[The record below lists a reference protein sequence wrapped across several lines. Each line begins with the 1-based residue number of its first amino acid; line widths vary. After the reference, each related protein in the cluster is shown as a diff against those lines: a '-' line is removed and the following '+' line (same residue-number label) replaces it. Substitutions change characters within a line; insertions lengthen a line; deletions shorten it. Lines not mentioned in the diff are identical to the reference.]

1 MTTAATPISCKEV
14 VAQLTDYLDHALPP
28 DQVMRIEAHLTAC
41 GGCEAFLS
49 QMQQT
54 MALLPALADAPV
66 PPETRA
72 ALQEAFRRW
81 QSGDGA
87 LVLAL
92 RQGDEAAF
100 MRIVEQYQGP
110 LLRLAQS
117 YVADRAVA
125 EEVVQETW
133 LGVLKGIHAFAGR
146 SSFKTWLFHILANIA
161 RTRAVREGRTVPFS
175 ALAASEDDEDAA
187 LVPEDRFLPPDD
199 PRAPNHWAAPPRR
212 WETQPETHL
221 LAGELRDH
229 IQSAILALPPNQR
242 VVITLRDIEGWPSE
256 EVCAFLGVTEANQR
270 VLLHRARCKV
280 RAALDRYLAE
290 G

>member
-1 MTTAATPISCKEV
+1 MTIAATPISCKEV

-28 DQVMRIEAHLTAC
+28 DQVQRIEAHLTAC
-41 GGCEAFLS
+41 GGCATFFA

-54 MALLPALADAPV
+54 VAVLPALADAPV

-72 ALQEAFRRW
+72 ALVDAFRRW
-81 QSGDGA
+81 QSADGA

-100 MRIVEQYQGP
+100 MLVVAQYQGP

-117 YVADRAVA
+117 FVTDRAVA

-133 LGVLKGIHAFAGR
+133 LGVLKGIDTFAGR

-161 RTRAVREGRTVPFS
+161 RTRAVREGRTVPFA
-175 ALAASEDDEDAA
+175 ALAARDDEEDAT
-187 LVPEDRFLPPDD
+187 LVPEDRFFPPDD
-199 PRAPNHWAAPPRR
+199 PHANHWAAPPRR
-212 WETQPETHL
+212 WETQPEAHL
-221 LAGELRDH
+221 LSGELREQ
-229 IQSAILALPPNQR
+229 IQAAILALPPNQR
-242 VVITLRDIEGWPSE
+242 VVITLRDIEGWPSD
-256 EVCAFLGVTEANQR
+256 EVCTFLNVTEANQR

-280 RAALDRYLAE
+280 REALSRYMVEA
-290 G
+290 